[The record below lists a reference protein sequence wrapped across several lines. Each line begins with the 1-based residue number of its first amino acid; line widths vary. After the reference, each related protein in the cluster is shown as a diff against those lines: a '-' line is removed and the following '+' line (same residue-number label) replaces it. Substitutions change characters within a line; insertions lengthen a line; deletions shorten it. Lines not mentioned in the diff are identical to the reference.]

1 LRRNNYLA
9 ATLSHCTRGFLAMLR
24 LFENWLARA
33 FAPVFALLHDV
44 PAHAMPRLFP
54 TF

>member
-1 LRRNNYLA
+1 
-9 ATLSHCTRGFLAMLR
+9 MLR
-24 LFENWLARA
+24 SVEIWLGRA

-54 TF
+54 SF

>member
-1 LRRNNYLA
+1 
-9 ATLSHCTRGFLAMLR
+9 MLR
-24 LFENWLARA
+24 SFENWLARA